1 MSSTFFGLNIGVS
14 GLYTYQAA
22 LDTTAHNVSN
32 AETEGYSRQ
41 VMNQKAN
48 KALQMHSSYGMAGTG
63 VTVDGVEQQRDQY
76 YDSKYWKNNLQYGE
90 YSGKSYYMNEIESYF
105 NEVSVDGFTTTY
117 NSMYNSLQELSKNP
131 SSLTVRNQLV
141 NYAESFAEY
150 FNSLSTNL
158 KKIQE
163 ECNFEVRNKVEQ
175 INSTAQQ
182 IAALS
187 KQISTLE
194 VTGGKAN
201 DLRDQRAL
209 LVDELSEIA
218 NISVSEKAVGDGI
231 GVTSYIIK
239 LDGVTLVDNNNFNQL
254 KLVPREY
261 KDNQNDVDGL
271 YNIEWDNGQ
280 RFDMRSNTLGGSLQ
294 ALLEVRDGNNQFNLQ
309 GKADAQK
316 GENFI
321 MLSDT
326 NINSQEKLNIP
337 ESGVITVGDHEY
349 AYTGFEVNVEDG
361 KYVYTFELEDFVE
374 ADASGD
380 LGQIGESINY
390 KGIPYYMGQLNELV
404 RTYAKAFNDIHRD
417 GQDLNGDS
425 GMDFFT
431 ATSRV
436 SGRDY
441 VFGPLKD
448 SSDSTYYDYIS
459 FNSQTGP
466 AYYQDIPEDEPNY
479 GYYYFMTAENFT
491 VSKDLIANSNLVAT
505 TKDITNGTEA
515 NDIVERLLALKDDK
529 KLLGTPEGFFQT
541 LVAEIGIDTDK
552 ASSFA
557 ESQSNILDAITNQR
571 LSVSGVDVDE
581 EAMNLVRYQNAY
593 NLSAKVISVMDEVY
607 DKLINYMGV
616 S

>member
-14 GLYTYQAA
+14 GLYTYQAS

-41 VMNQKAN
+41 VMNQKAG
-48 KALQMHSSYGMAGTG
+48 KALKMNSSYGMAGTG
-63 VTVDGVEQQRDQY
+63 VNVSGVEQQRDEY
-76 YDSKYWKNNLQYGE
+76 YDSKFWKNSLQYGE

-105 NEVSVDGFTTTY
+105 NEVTVDGFTTTY
-117 NSMYNSLQELSKNP
+117 NSMQNSLQELSKNP
-131 SSLTVRNQLV
+131 ASLTVRNQVV

-163 ECNFEVRNKVEQ
+163 ECNFEIRNKVEQ

-187 KQISTLE
+187 KQINTLE
-194 VTGGKAN
+194 VTGGTAN

-209 LVDELSEIA
+209 LVDELSEVA
-218 NISVSEKAVGDGI
+218 NITVSEKAVGDNV

-254 KLVPREY
+254 KLVPRRL
-261 KDNQNDVDGL
+261 KDNQNDGDGL
-271 YNIEWDNGQ
+271 YDIEWGNGQ

-309 GKADAQK
+309 GKVDAQK
-316 GENFI
+316 GENYI
-321 MLSDT
+321 LLSDT

-337 ESGVITVGDHEY
+337 ETGFITVGDREY
-349 AYTGFEVNVEDG
+349 AYTGFEVTIDEG
-361 KYVYTFELEDFVE
+361 KYVYNFELEDYVE
-374 ADASGD
+374 VDAFGD

-390 KGIPYYMGQLNELV
+390 KGIPYYMEQLNEFV
-404 RTYAKAFNDIHRD
+404 RTYAKTVNDIHRS
-417 GQDLNGDS
+417 GQNLKGGAGD
-425 GMDFFT
+425 DFFT
-431 ATSRV
+431 ASDKI
-436 SGRDY
+436 SGKDY
-441 VFGPLKD
+441 TFGPLKD
-448 SSDSTYYDYIS
+448 SGDSTYYDYS
-459 FNSQTGP
+459 RFDSKTGS
-466 AYYQDIPEDEPNY
+466 YYEELTEGEPNY
-479 GYYYFMTAENFT
+479 GYYYLMTAENFT
-491 VSKDLIANSNLVAT
+491 VNETLIADSSLVTT

-515 NDIVERLLALKDDK
+515 NDIVKKLLALKDDK
-529 KLLGTPEGFFQT
+529 TLLGTPEGFFQT

-552 ASSFA
+552 AATFA
-557 ESQSNILDAITNQR
+557 ESQSNILKSITNQR

-581 EAMNLVRYQNAY
+581 EAMNLVRFQNAY
-593 NLSAKVISVMDEVY
+593 NLSAKVVTVMDEIY

-616 S
+616 

>member
-41 VMNQKAN
+41 AMNQKAG
-48 KALQMHSSYGMAGTG
+48 KALKMNSSYGMAGTG
-63 VTVDGVEQQRDQY
+63 VSVDGVEQQRDEY
-76 YDSKYWKNNLQYGE
+76 YDSKYWKNNLQFGE
-90 YSGKSYYMNEIESYF
+90 YSGKSYYMNEIENYF

-131 SSLTVRNQLV
+131 ASLTVRNQVV
-141 NYAESFAEY
+141 NYAESFAQY

-163 ECNFEVRNKVEQ
+163 ECNFEIRNKVEQ

-187 KQISTLE
+187 KQITTLE

-218 NISVSEKAVGDGI
+218 NISVSEKAVGNAF

-254 KLVPREY
+254 KLVPREF
-261 KDNQNDVDGL
+261 KDNQNDVEGL
-271 YNIEWDNGQ
+271 YEIEWDNGQ

-294 ALLEVRDGNNQFNLQ
+294 ALLEVRDGNNQFNLR
-309 GKADAQK
+309 GKVDAQK
-316 GENFI
+316 GENYI
-321 MLSDT
+321 LMSDT

-337 ESGVITVGDHEY
+337 ETGVITVGDRDY
-349 AYTGFEVNVEDG
+349 AYTGFEVTEEDG
-361 KYVYTFELEDFVE
+361 KYVYNFELEDYVE

-380 LGQIGESINY
+380 MGQIGESINY
-390 KGIPYYMGQLNELV
+390 KGIPYYMEQLNEFV
-404 RTYAKAFNDIHRD
+404 RSYAKAVNDIHRS
-417 GQDLNGDS
+417 GQDLNGNS

-431 ATSRV
+431 ATDKI
-436 SGRDY
+436 SGTDY
-441 VFGPLKD
+441 AFGPLQD
-448 SSDSTYYDYIS
+448 SGDSTYYDYNRFDS
-459 FNSQTGP
+459 KTGS
-466 AYYQDIPEDEPNY
+466 YYEELTEGEPNY
-479 GYYYFMTAENFT
+479 GYYYLMTAENFT
-491 VSKDLIANSNLVAT
+491 VNEALISDPNLVST

-515 NDIVERLLALKDDK
+515 NDIVKKLLALKDDK
-529 KLLGTPEGFFQT
+529 TLLGTPEGFFQT

-552 ASSFA
+552 AATFA
-557 ESQSNILDAITNQR
+557 ESQSNILTSITNQR

-593 NLSAKVISVMDEVY
+593 NLSAKVITVMDEIY

-616 S
+616 